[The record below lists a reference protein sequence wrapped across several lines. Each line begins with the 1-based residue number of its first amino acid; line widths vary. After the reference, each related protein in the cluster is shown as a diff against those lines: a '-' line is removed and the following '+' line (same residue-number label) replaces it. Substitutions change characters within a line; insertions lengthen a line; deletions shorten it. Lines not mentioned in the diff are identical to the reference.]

1 MKSGVQFSPGAQIK
15 GGGKRMANDDEDL
28 KHSKIITPALEGEGK
43 ISGSTP
49 DLESDD
55 DTLENAHEMGLYKA
69 DDGEHPQ
76 ELNIAAEVM
85 KAEENRRGLD

>member
-1 MKSGVQFSPGAQIK
+1 
-15 GGGKRMANDDEDL
+15 MADDDHDL
-28 KHSKIITPALEGEGK
+28 KHQKTITPAQEGEGK
-43 ISGSTP
+43 ISGNTP

-85 KAEENRRGLD
+85 KAEESRRGID

>member
-1 MKSGVQFSPGAQIK
+1 MILL
-15 GGGKRMANDDEDL
+15 ANDDEDN
-28 KHSKIITPALEGEGK
+28 KHAKNITPAQAGEGK
-43 ISGSTP
+43 ISGTNP

-55 DTLENAHEMGLYKA
+55 DTLENAHDMGLYKA

-85 KAEENRRGLD
+85 EAEVKRRGLD

>member
-1 MKSGVQFSPGAQIK
+1 MIK
-15 GGGKRMANDDEDL
+15 IRGDDEDK
-28 KHSKIITPALEGEGK
+28 KHKLVEKVSEDGEEK
-43 ISGSTP
+43 ISGSVP

-55 DTLENAHEMGLYKA
+55 DMLENAHEMGLYKA

-76 ELNIAAEVM
+76 ELNLAGEVM

>member
-1 MKSGVQFSPGAQIK
+1 
-15 GGGKRMANDDEDL
+15 MANDDEDK
-28 KHSKIITPALEGEGK
+28 KHRKTVTPAQEGEGK

-55 DTLENAHEMGLYKA
+55 DMLENAHEMGLYKA

-76 ELNIAAEVM
+76 ELNIADQVMAAE
-85 KAEENRRGLD
+85 KKRRGLD

>member
-1 MKSGVQFSPGAQIK
+1 MILLAN
-15 GGGKRMANDDEDL
+15 NDDLEEA
-28 KHSKIITPALEGEGK
+28 KHAKTSTPAQAGEGS

-76 ELNIAAEVM
+76 ELNVAAEVM
-85 KAEENRRGLD
+85 SAEENRRGTA